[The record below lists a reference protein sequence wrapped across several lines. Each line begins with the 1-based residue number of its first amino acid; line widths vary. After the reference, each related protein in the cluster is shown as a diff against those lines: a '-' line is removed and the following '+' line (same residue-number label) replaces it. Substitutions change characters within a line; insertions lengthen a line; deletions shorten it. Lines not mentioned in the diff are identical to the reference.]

1 MVLFTLKRSNNATI
15 GAVTRILKNLDADV
29 IKMDLSKGCKR
40 GKNIYGPKLPTGED
54 LFLPI
59 GKCTKTLQQAVFELD
74 LKHATQYVDFYHPNV
89 SSAMRQ
95 DLIRQE
101 LNRLEESRK

>member
-1 MVLFTLKRSNNATI
+1 MDVN
-15 GAVTRILKNLDADV
+15 V

-40 GKNIYGPKLPTGED
+40 GKNIYGPKLPTGDE

-59 GKCTKTLQQAVFELD
+59 GRCTKTLQQAIFEQD
-74 LKHATQYVDFYHPNV
+74 TKHAIQYVNFYHPNV

-101 LNRLEESRK
+101 LNRIEESRK